1 MKKINKLVIISM
13 SMLMGACASS
23 HIQLDDKKITQGYG
37 DVIYKS
43 RVNLTNINIYQKV
56 YKMNNGSVLTYEDAI
71 IGTGYKLSYGVNR
84 MVDIIFPGFHT
95 QKIHNKGNLYFLEL
109 KGTDK
114 TLYLIL
120 NNINKKRYKLVYGY
134 NQENFKELF
143 TTVTNEK
150 ETVLQVK
157 SAPVHIRNEAIINP
171 ELFIYSKWSE
181 KNIIMDT
188 ILTKVGARP
197 YR

>member
-1 MKKINKLVIISM
+1 M